1 MKEMEKSTC
10 GFLLVDKREGSTS
23 IAVDRKAKA
32 LFRTRRVGHLG
43 TLDPFA
49 TGLLIVAIGEATK
62 FLPLLDDRWKS
73 YRATLQLGF
82 ETTTYDKTGDLVSQ
96 VPLPSLDASKIQ
108 EVLQSFIG
116 ISYQQ
121 PPIFSAKR
129 IDGKRA
135 YDLARSGQEV
145 HLAPQE
151 VVIDCL
157 TLEKYDPRKGTLQFS
172 AVVSKGTYLRTL
184 GVDIARR
191 LGTLGTLTALRRTQ
205 VGPYR
210 VERAVDIDAATADDL
225 LPLEEILPSCEN
237 AALRGELLRRAKN
250 GHLLPPLSTK
260 DFLLV
265 RDEDGRDVALYRRTA
280 DGYACYRG
288 FSHG

>member
-1 MKEMEKSTC
+1 MEKSTC

-62 FLPLLDDRWKS
+62 FLPLLDDRRKS

-96 VPLPSLDASKIQ
+96 VPLPSLDAAKIQ

-157 TLEKYDPRKGTLQFS
+157 TLEKYDPREGTLQFS

-210 VERAVDIDAATADDL
+210 VERAVDIDAATDDDL

-237 AALRGELLRRAKN
+237 VALRGELLRRAKN

-265 RDEDGRDVALYRRTA
+265 RDEDGRDVALYRRTT

>member
-1 MKEMEKSTC
+1 MEKSTC
-10 GFLLVDKREGSTS
+10 GFLLVDKSEGSTS

-62 FLPLLDDRWKS
+62 FLPLLDDRRKS
-73 YRATLQLGF
+73 YRATLQLGY
-82 ETTTYDKTGDLVSQ
+82 ETTTYDKTGNLVSK

-108 EVLQSFIG
+108 EVLHSFIG

-157 TLEKYDPRKGTLQFS
+157 ILEKFDPREGTLEFS

-210 VERAVDIDAATADDL
+210 VEKAVDIDKATDNDL
-225 LPLEEILPSCEN
+225 LPLEEILPSCERVV
-237 AALRGELLRRAKN
+237 LRGELLRRAKN
-250 GHLLPPLSTK
+250 GHVLPPLSTK

-265 RDEDGRDVALYRRTA
+265 CDEDGRDVALYRRTA